1 MTLMSGYQVKV
12 KVGFQNVPDGQRLS
26 MTNVR
31 SKVLIV
37 DDDHETMETFARIL
51 RLEGHDVR
59 TALDGQMGLATAHV
73 FAPDAII
80 VDFRMPLM
88 DGLGFIT
95 RFRSEERD
103 RVTPIAM
110 VTGDYFLDEPV
121 ASELGKLGV
130 LLRFKPLWLDELC
143 TLAGVLLAVP
153 RSPDKPAAGAREP
166 GVRASAAVV
175 VRHSRKRVQ

>member
-1 MTLMSGYQVKV
+1 
-12 KVGFQNVPDGQRLS
+12 
-26 MTNVR
+26 MTNAR
-31 SKVLIV
+31 NRVLIV
-37 DDDHETMETFARIL
+37 DDDRETTETFARIL

-59 TALDGQMGLATAHV
+59 TAPNGQMGLATAHA

-88 DGLGFIT
+88 DGLGFIS
-95 RFRSEERD
+95 RFRAEERD

-121 ASELGKLGV
+121 ASELDKLGI

-143 TLAGVLLAVP
+143 TLAGVLLAAP
-153 RSPDKPAAGAREP
+153 RSPDKPAAGTRAP
-166 GVRASAAVV
+166 GVRGGASAVSP
-175 VRHSRKRVQ
+175 HSRKRVQ

>member
-1 MTLMSGYQVKV
+1 
-12 KVGFQNVPDGQRLS
+12 
-26 MTNVR
+26 MTNAR
-31 SKVLIV
+31 NKVLIV
-37 DDDHETMETFARIL
+37 DDDRETTETFARIL

-59 TALDGQMGLATAHV
+59 TASDGQKGLATAHD

-88 DGLGFIT
+88 DGLGFIS
-95 RFRSEERD
+95 RFRAEERD

-121 ASELGKLGV
+121 ASELEKLGV
-130 LLRFKPLWLDELC
+130 VLRFKPLWLDELC

-153 RSPDKPAAGAREP
+153 RSPDKPAAGTREP
-166 GVRASAAVV
+166 GVRAGAPVV
-175 VRHSRKRVQ
+175 IRHSRKRVQ